1 MPSLKHRPRPT
12 HIKGAGGLPALRQP
26 RSDAPRYPEKEAGDR
41 AAVALRFLQTRLHA
55 GAGRASEQNLP
66 APHDPVRTYPLT
78 KLLGQPLVIENRP
91 GAASIVGTLE
101 VARSPA
107 DG

>member
-1 MPSLKHRPRPT
+1 MLRLCLIAILMWFDLGTAAAQEYPSRL
-12 HIKGAGGLPALRQP
+12 IKVVVPYPAGGTTDIMARL
-26 RSDAPRYPEKEAGDR
+26 
-41 AAVALRFLQTRLHA
+41 LQ
-55 GAGRASEQNLP
+55 
-66 APHDPVRTYPLT
+66 DPLT

-107 DG
+107 DGYTLLIANNGVSIAPLLQRSAGL

>member
-1 MPSLKHRPRPT
+1 MPYP
-12 HIKGAGGLPALRQP
+12 AGGTTDIMARL
-26 RSDAPRYPEKEAGDR
+26 
-41 AAVALRFLQTRLHA
+41 LQ
-55 GAGRASEQNLP
+55 
-66 APHDPVRTYPLT
+66 YPLT